1 MSRPQGVKPG
11 NAAGHRIDATIA
23 ARAGTTVER
32 TFTAADL
39 PRLRDAGARDGS
51 KLTVQFQFSEF
62 EGRVAIDGEL
72 NGAVVLICQRC
83 MRPVAMPL
91 QEQFQVLVTQNEA
104 ELDQEPGGYEAILAD
119 PARFDLLA
127 LTEDQALL
135 ALPLVP
141 RHESEECSEA
151 GVAAPEERSDEET
164 RQRPF
169 GNLRDLL
176 RKQ

>member
-11 NAAGHRIDATIA
+11 TAAGHRIDATIA

-32 TFTAADL
+32 IFTAADL
-39 PRLRDAGARDGS
+39 PRLRDAGAQEGS
-51 KLTVQFQFSEF
+51 KLTVRLRFSEF
-62 EGRVAIDGEL
+62 EGHVAIDGEL
-72 NGAVVLICQRC
+72 HGAAVLTCQRC
-83 MRPVAMPL
+83 LRPVAVPL
-91 QEQFQVLVTQNEA
+91 QEGFRVLVTQNEA
-104 ELDQEPGGYEAILAD
+104 ELDQEPGGYEAILSD
-119 PARFDLLA
+119 PARFDLRALA
-127 LTEDQALL
+127 EDQALL

-151 GVAAPEERSDEET
+151 GVTAPPERGDEET

-169 GNLRDLL
+169 GSLRDLL